1 MPFQP
6 SWIDNERYW
15 AERIAEDNMRNQY
28 GNRRDWEAQA
38 IANTEY
44 LSSSTFLVKCCTYKK
59 ESVMSEEKTVV
70 LISRTEVNKV
80 NWNKLKLIAN
90 ILTQKTDKDVTRES
104 LTDLAID
111 STVKYYE
118 KELGI

>member
-6 SWIDNERYW
+6 EYQDIPTSFIDNERYW

-28 GNRRDWEAQA
+28 GNRLDWEAQLEA
-38 IANTEY
+38 HREY
-44 LSSSTFLVKCCTYKK
+44 LSGLPKK

>member
-6 SWIDNERYW
+6 SFIDIEGYW
-15 AERIAEDNMRNQY
+15 AERIVEANMRNQY
-28 GNRRDWEAQA
+28 GNRRDWETQA

-44 LSSSTFLVKCCTYKK
+44 LNGLTKK

-90 ILTQKTDKDVTRES
+90 ILTQKTDKEITRES